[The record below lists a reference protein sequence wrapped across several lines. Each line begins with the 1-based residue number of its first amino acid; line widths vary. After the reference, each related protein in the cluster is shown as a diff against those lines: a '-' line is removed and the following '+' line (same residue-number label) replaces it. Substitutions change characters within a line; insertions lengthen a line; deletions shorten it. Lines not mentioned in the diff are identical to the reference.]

1 MESLQT
7 SYRIHDGHGDNGA
20 MVASWRGRGPGP
32 GHGLG
37 MGVGMGVDVGLGM
50 GVGMGVGV
58 GLGMG
63 VSMGVG
69 MASAWSSQR
78 GREGGHAAT
87 ATQSHRDSQKST
99 YTPIPLYPDPQPRIY
114 ARI

>member
-1 MESLQT
+1 
-7 SYRIHDGHGDNGA
+7 
-20 MVASWRGRGPGP
+20 
-32 GHGLG
+32 
-37 MGVGMGVDVGLGM
+37 MGVGMGVGV

-69 MASAWSSQR
+69 MALAWASQR

-99 YTPIPLYPDPQPRIY
+99 YTLIPRPTTTHICTYLRQS
-114 ARI
+114 ATFTLKVAST

>member
-1 MESLQT
+1 MGVGMGVDVGLGMGVGMGV
-7 SYRIHDGHGDNGA
+7 D
-20 MVASWRGRGPGP
+20 V
-32 GHGLG
+32 GLG